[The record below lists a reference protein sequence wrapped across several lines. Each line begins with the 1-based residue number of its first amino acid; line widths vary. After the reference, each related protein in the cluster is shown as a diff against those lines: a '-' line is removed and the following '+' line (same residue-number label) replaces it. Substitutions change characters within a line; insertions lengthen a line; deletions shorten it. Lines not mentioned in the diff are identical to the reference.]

1 MHFMRQ
7 LSSTRGTS
15 EESSCE
21 LDSHADTC
29 VAGSNCV
36 MLGEP
41 SRTVTVHPYSD
52 EYKPMQNIPIGTAA
66 TVWVDPS
73 NGTNY
78 LLLFHESIYFGDRLG
93 HTLLCPN
100 QMRDNGLTVHDVPK
114 QYELTSTHSI
124 TIPGTDVSIPLQ
136 MRGVISCFETHKPTD
151 AEVMDLPRIEMTS
164 PNEWNPNSKS
174 FSEEEERHKAIA
186 SLRTNAAKDP
196 VSADYR
202 LLSSMN
208 SYDTALRDLVT
219 DATDEVLFDR
229 LVASVTVASD
239 DVPGEGLSGHGDS
252 EIYSRCEQIRRI
264 QAMSSDER
272 RSTITPEILARR
284 WGISIAKAKKTL
296 QVTTQ
301 AGV

>member
-1 MHFMRQ
+1 MHIMRQ
-7 LSSTRGTS
+7 LSSTRGAS

-73 NGTNY
+73 NGANY
-78 LLLFHESIYFGDRLG
+78 LLLFHESIYFGNRLG

-124 TIPGTDVSIPLQ
+124 IIPGTDVSIPLR

-151 AEVMDLPRIEMTS
+151 AEIMDLPRIEMTS

-229 LVASVTVASD
+229 LVANVTVASD

-272 RSTITPEILARR
+272 WSTITPTFSEVAT
-284 WGISIAKAKKTL
+284 SHP
-296 QVTTQ
+296 QVFIIPE
-301 AGV
+301 